1 MTIEHSRSCGPS
13 GNPVRKGHKTH
24 TGFGSIELTVGKL
37 LSRRLRS
44 VTDHLTYVNV
54 AATIALFVSLGGVSY
69 AAVAI
74 PAHSVGARQLRPGA
88 VTTTALG
95 FPLGAAGITD
105 SSVEDLTRTPCNA
118 PAPPGVPS
126 AVACPQLKQTGV
138 TVPGREVHL
147 SLRVPGEVL
156 VSSIAGLHD
165 EGAPTASAVVT
176 LYLIVDGK
184 LATNS
189 SSSIAG
195 GQSVQLPAQVAV
207 RLPAGAHS
215 VGVEAQAKYSTREP
229 GDVMVSPVSLTA
241 TALPPVS

>member
-1 MTIEHSRSCGPS
+1 MSVSKSFRCRCRG
-13 GNPVRKGHKTH
+13 VVGH
-24 TGFGSIELTVGKL
+24 
-37 LSRRLRS
+37 LS
-44 VTDHLTYVNV
+44 YPNV
-54 AATIALFVSLGGVSY
+54 IATIALFVSLGGVSY

-88 VTTTALG
+88 VSTTALG

-118 PAPPGVPS
+118 PAPSGRPS
-126 AVACPQLKQTGV
+126 MVTCPQLKQTGV
-138 TVPGREVHL
+138 TAPGREVHL
-147 SLRVPGEVL
+147 SLRAPGEVL

-176 LYLIVDGK
+176 LYFIIDGK

-195 GQSVQLPAQVAV
+195 GQSAQLPAQLTV
-207 RLPAGAHS
+207 RLPAGEHT
-215 VGVEAQAKYSTREP
+215 VGVETEAKYSTAEP

>member
-1 MTIEHSRSCGPS
+1 M
-13 GNPVRKGHKTH
+13 
-24 TGFGSIELTVGKL
+24 GKS
-37 LSRRLRS
+37 LSRRLQWFTS
-44 VTDHLTYVNV
+44 HLSYPNLV
-54 AATIALFVSLGGVSY
+54 ATFALFVSLGGVSY
-69 AAVAI
+69 AAVTL
-74 PAHSVGARQLRPGA
+74 PPHSVGAHQLRPGA

-147 SLRVPGEVL
+147 SLRAPGEML
-156 VSSIAGLHD
+156 ISSIAGLHD

-184 LATNS
+184 LATNG

-195 GQSVQLPAQVAV
+195 GQSAQLPAQLAV

-215 VGVEAQAKYSTREP
+215 VGVEVEAKYSTREP

-241 TALPPVS
+241 TALPPAS

>member
-1 MTIEHSRSCGPS
+1 
-13 GNPVRKGHKTH
+13 
-24 TGFGSIELTVGKL
+24 
-37 LSRRLRS
+37 LRN
-44 VTDHLTYVNV
+44 VTDHLTYANV

-88 VTTTALG
+88 VTTAALG

-147 SLRVPGEVL
+147 SLRAPGEVL

-165 EGAPTASAVVT
+165 EGAPTATAVVT
-176 LYLIVDGK
+176 LYLILDGK
-184 LATNS
+184 LVTNN

-195 GQSVQLPAQVAV
+195 GQSTQLPAQLTV
-207 RLPAGAHS
+207 RLPAGAHT
-215 VGVEAQAKYSTREP
+215 VGVEVEAKYSTAEP

-241 TALPPVS
+241 TTLPPAS

>member
-1 MTIEHSRSCGPS
+1 MMLI
-13 GNPVRKGHKTH
+13 
-24 TGFGSIELTVGKL
+24 VGKL
-37 LSRRLRS
+37 LSGRLWGA
-44 VTDHLTYVNV
+44 TDRLTYANV
-54 AATIALFVSLGGVSY
+54 AATIALFASLGGVSY
-69 AAVAI
+69 AAVEI

-95 FPLGAAGITD
+95 FTLGAAGITD

-118 PAPPGVPS
+118 PAPPGRPS
-126 AVACPQLKQTGV
+126 MVTCPQLKQTGV

-147 SLRVPGEVL
+147 TLKAPGEVL

-165 EGAPTASAVVT
+165 EGSPTASAVVT

-184 LATNS
+184 LATND

-195 GQSVQLPAQVAV
+195 GQSAQLPAQLAI

-241 TALPPVS
+241 TVLPPVS

>member
-1 MTIEHSRSCGPS
+1 MVH
-13 GNPVRKGHKTH
+13 
-24 TGFGSIELTVGKL
+24 TVGKL
-37 LSRRLRS
+37 LNGRLRGA
-44 VTDHLTYVNV
+44 TDRLTYANV

-69 AAVAI
+69 AAVTL
-74 PAHSVGARQLRPGA
+74 PAHSIGARQLRSGA

-95 FPLGAAGITD
+95 FPLGATSITD
-105 SSVEDLTRTPCNA
+105 PSVEDLTRTPCNA
-118 PAPPGVPS
+118 PAPPGRPS
-126 AVACPQLKQTGV
+126 MVTCPQLKQTGV
-138 TVPGREVHL
+138 TAPGREVHL
-147 SLRVPGEVL
+147 SLRAPGEVL

-184 LATNS
+184 LATNNS

-195 GQSVQLPAQVAV
+195 GQSAQLPAQLTV
-207 RLPAGAHS
+207 RLPAGEHT
-215 VGVEAQAKYSTREP
+215 VGVEAEAKYSTAEP